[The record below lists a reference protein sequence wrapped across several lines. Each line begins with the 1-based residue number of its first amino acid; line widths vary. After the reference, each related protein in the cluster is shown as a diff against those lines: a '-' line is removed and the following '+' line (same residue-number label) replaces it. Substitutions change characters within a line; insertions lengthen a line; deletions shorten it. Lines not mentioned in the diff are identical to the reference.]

1 MSKKTLIGN
10 FNEHIQD
17 NFWLYII
24 SLLCIFT
31 GIVLGIYRV
40 KYLGDTYKNDLLSYI
55 NSFMDYMKNKN
66 VNYNTVLMTTIKNN
80 IPFIAII
87 WFLGMTM
94 IGIPIIL
101 IIDLIKGYT
110 LGFTI
115 SIMINSIG
123 TKGLW
128 IAMLGV
134 IPQNI
139 VYVPCLLLSSVL
151 AMGFSLNFLRE
162 RMGKRFSNGIWMRIL
177 SYSLSFLFIVVIM
190 SLGFILEAYGTPNVL
205 KIVM

>member
-31 GIVLGIYRV
+31 GIVLGIYKV
-40 KYLGDTYKNDLLSYI
+40 KYLGDTYRNDLLSYI

-139 VYVPCLLLSSVL
+139 VYIPWEKDL
-151 AMGFSLNFLRE
+151 AME
-162 RMGKRFSNGIWMRIL
+162 
-177 SYSLSFLFIVVIM
+177 
-190 SLGFILEAYGTPNVL
+190 YG
-205 KIVM
+205 